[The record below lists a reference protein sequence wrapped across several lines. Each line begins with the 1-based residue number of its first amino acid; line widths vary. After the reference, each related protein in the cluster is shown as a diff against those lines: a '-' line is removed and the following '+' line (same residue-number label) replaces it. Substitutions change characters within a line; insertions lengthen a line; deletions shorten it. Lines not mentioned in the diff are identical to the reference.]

1 MDKGSRRSGKK
12 KRRDFQNILSLASVL
27 GANTDQQITW
37 FQKKGLIARNKCCP
51 SCNQAMN
58 MQSGNDVT
66 DQCSLIKMVIKN

>member
-1 MDKGSRRSGKK
+1 MNKGSMRSAKK
-12 KRRDFQNILSLASVL
+12 KRRD
-27 GANTDQQITW
+27 
-37 FQKKGLIARNKCCP
+37 FQKKGLIARNKYCP